1 LPTLEIELWRYAIPD
16 DKWNEYINQQPSV
29 DLKMQVKAKNW
40 VDGYWW
46 DETLSIK
53 QNSTITITLTNQYGA
68 NGSGNIPELYYNDEP
83 ITFTKTNPKG
93 TVYEWTASF
102 IVKEGATLTGT
113 LNWWNES
120 DWTRSY
126 KIEMAFPAIPQ
137 EDLLYYKESVAYDTI
152 YLKSSNNWQYL
163 WDELAQIG
171 VDESENLIHYVYEVD
186 EGFISGYTPTISS
199 SFDKITG
206 NYHYQIVN
214 TKNKQELIVLPETGG
229 AGTQTY
235 ISGGILLMLLAWV
248 GLLYKKRIT
257 ERRWRP
263 PDS

>member
-1 LPTLEIELWRYAIPD
+1 
-16 DKWNEYINQQPSV
+16 
-29 DLKMQVKAKNW
+29 
-40 VDGYWW
+40 
-46 DETLSIK
+46 
-53 QNSTITITLTNQYGA
+53 
-68 NGSGNIPELYYNDEP
+68 
-83 ITFTKTNPKG
+83 
-93 TVYEWTASF
+93 
-102 IVKEGATLTGT
+102 
-113 LNWWNES
+113 
-120 DWTRSY
+120 
-126 KIEMAFPAIPQ
+126 MAFPAIPQ

-186 EGFISGYTPTISS
+186 EGFVSGYTPTISS
-199 SFDKITG
+199 SFDNITG

-229 AGTQTY
+229 PGTQTY
-235 ISGGILLMLLAWV
+235 ISGGTLLMILAWV
-248 GLLYKKRIT
+248 SLLYKKRIT